1 MLAEGLIY
9 VQAVLISLD
18 PETVH
23 AIVEEAVAFRV
34 VDDMTATTTARGDYP
49 NPMPGV
55 VRPLLEWTTSFVP
68 RHGDTENAAR
78 PASIAV

>member
-18 PETVH
+18 PERVH
-23 AIVEEAVAFRV
+23 AIVDEAVAFRV
-34 VDDMTATTTARGDYP
+34 VDDLATTTTARGDYP

-55 VRPLLEWTTSFVP
+55 MRPLLEWTTSFVP
-68 RHGDTENAAR
+68 RHGEAENAAR
-78 PASIAV
+78 PIGAAV